1 VSTASTWENGVR
13 EARAAIERPVG
24 SPAPTAG
31 AVVCAELGRR
41 LERAHETA
49 VSEAEQL
56 AEEATRLGR
65 RLAEEG
71 MGATFGGNN
80 FLAQA
85 QNLRD
90 ALVRFE
96 DARAAFAMARGIQ
109 ERDGANRS

>member
-1 VSTASTWENGVR
+1 VR
-13 EARAAIERPVG
+13 EACAAVERPAD

-31 AVVCAELGRR
+31 AVVSAELGRR

-56 AEEATRLGR
+56 AEEVTRLAR

-71 MGATFGGNN
+71 IGATFGGSN
-80 FLAQA
+80 FLGLA

-96 DARAAFAMARGIQ
+96 DARSAFAMARRIQ
-109 ERDGANRS
+109 ERDTGNRS